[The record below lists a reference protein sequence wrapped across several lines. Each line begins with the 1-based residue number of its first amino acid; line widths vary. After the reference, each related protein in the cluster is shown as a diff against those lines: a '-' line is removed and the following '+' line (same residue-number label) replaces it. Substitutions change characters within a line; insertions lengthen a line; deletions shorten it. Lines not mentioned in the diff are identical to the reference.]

1 MSVSSGAPP
10 LTRGFYFFL
19 LTRFVTNAANQILLL
34 ALAWQ
39 MYDLTSSAWN
49 LGLVGLAQFVPT
61 ILLTIPS
68 GHLADRLDRRM
79 LIAVAI
85 GCQLVVAAV
94 LGIGTIE
101 HWVGREVIL
110 GLSVLIGIARALQM
124 PAQQAIL
131 PKLVPLKALP
141 RALAMSTSV
150 MQVSVVAAPAIGGF
164 IYALGAAWAYGLCL
178 VLLVAG
184 IFCAMGID
192 RVPIIKSNEG
202 ASLST
207 MFAGFD
213 YMLKQPVVL
222 GAISLDLFAVV
233 LGGAVSLLP
242 IYAKDILHTGPEGLG
257 LLRSAPA
264 VGSLALGAFV
274 SRKPI
279 KRKVGQKLFTAVAIF
294 GVSILVFAYSTSFT
308 LSLVALAV
316 SGAADVVSVVIR
328 QTLVQLE
335 TPDEMRG
342 RVSAVNA
349 TFISTS
355 NQLGEFRAGAMAA
368 WLGAVNSAMIGGLGT
383 LLVVALWMRL
393 FPALALRDRLVPERD
408 PG

>member
-1 MSVSSGAPP
+1 MTPGEPP
-10 LTRGFYFFL
+10 LSRGFYSFL
-19 LTRFVTNAANQILLL
+19 LTRFLSNAGNQILLL

-68 GHLADRLDRRM
+68 GHLADRLDRRR
-79 LIAVAI
+79 LIAAAI
-85 GCQLVVAAV
+85 GCQLVAAAV
-94 LGIGTIE
+94 LTLGTIE
-101 HWVGREVIL
+101 HWVGRELIL
-110 GLSVLIGIARALQM
+110 ALSVLIGVARALQM

-131 PKLVPLKALP
+131 PKLVTIKALP

-150 MQVSVVAAPAIGGF
+150 MQVSVVAAPALGGF
-164 IYALGAAWAYGLCL
+164 VYALGAAWAYGLCI

-184 IFCAMGID
+184 IFSAMGID
-192 RVPIIKSNEG
+192 KVPIIKSQDG
-202 ASLST
+202 ASLAT

-213 YMLKQPVVL
+213 YMLRQPVVL

-233 LGGAVSLLP
+233 LGGATSLLP

-274 SRKPI
+274 SRHPI
-279 KRKVGQKLFTAVAIF
+279 KRNVGRKMFTTVAVF
-294 GVSILVFAYSTSFT
+294 GISILVFAYSTSFV

-368 WLGAVNSAMIGGLGT
+368 WLGTVNSAMLGGLGT
-383 LLVVALWMRL
+383 LIVVALWMRL
-393 FPALALRDRLVPERD
+393 FPALAQRDRLVP
-408 PG
+408 

>member
-1 MSVSSGAPP
+1 LTPGEPP
-10 LTRGFYFFL
+10 LSRGFYSFL
-19 LTRFVTNAANQILLL
+19 LTRFLSNAGNQILLL

-68 GHLADRLDRRM
+68 GHLADRLDRRR
-79 LIAVAI
+79 LIAAAI
-85 GCQLVVAAV
+85 GCQLVAAAV
-94 LGIGTIE
+94 LTLGTIE
-101 HWVGREVIL
+101 HWVGRELIL
-110 GLSVLIGIARALQM
+110 GLSVLIGVARALQM

-131 PKLVPLKALP
+131 PKLVTIKALP

-150 MQVSVVAAPAIGGF
+150 MQVSVVAAPALGGF
-164 IYALGAAWAYGLCL
+164 VYALGAAWAYGLCI

-184 IFCAMGID
+184 IFSAMGID
-192 RVPIIKSNEG
+192 KVPIIKSQDG
-202 ASLST
+202 ASLAT

-213 YMLKQPVVL
+213 YMLRQPVVL

-233 LGGAVSLLP
+233 LGGATSLLP

-274 SRKPI
+274 SRHPI
-279 KRKVGQKLFTAVAIF
+279 KRNVGRKMFTTVAVF
-294 GVSILVFAYSTSFT
+294 GISILVFAYSTSFV

-368 WLGAVNSAMIGGLGT
+368 WLGTVNSAMLGGLGT
-383 LLVVALWMRL
+383 LIVVALWMRL
-393 FPALALRDRLVPERD
+393 FPALAQRDRLVP
-408 PG
+408 

>member
-1 MSVSSGAPP
+1 
-10 LTRGFYFFL
+10 
-19 LTRFVTNAANQILLL
+19 
-34 ALAWQ
+34 

-68 GHLADRLDRRM
+68 GALADRMDRRR
-79 LIAVAI
+79 LIAAAI
-85 GCQLVVAAV
+85 GCQLLAAGV
-94 LGIGTIE
+94 LAVGTVE

-131 PKLVPLKALP
+131 PRLVTTKSLP

-150 MQVSVVAAPAIGGF
+150 MQISVVAAPAIGGF
-164 IYALGAAWAYGLCL
+164 IYALGAAWAYGLCI
-178 VLLVAG
+178 VLLIAG
-184 IFCAMGID
+184 VFSAMGID
-192 RVPIIKSNEG
+192 HVPIIRSKDGS
-202 ASLST
+202 SLST

-213 YMLKQPVVL
+213 FMLKRPVVL

-233 LGGAVSLLP
+233 LGGATSLLP

-264 VGSLALGAFV
+264 VGALALGAFV
-274 SRKPI
+274 ARNPI
-279 KRKVGQKLFTAVAIF
+279 KRNVGRKLFTTVAVF
-294 GVSILVFAYSTSFT
+294 GVSILVFAYSTSFVV
-308 LSLVALAV
+308 SLVALAV

-368 WLGAVNSAMIGGLGT
+368 WLGTVNSAMLGGLGT
-383 LLVVALWMRL
+383 LIVVALWIRL
-393 FPALALRDRLVPERD
+393 FPALAKRDRLVPD
-408 PG
+408 A

>member
-1 MSVSSGAPP
+1 MTPGEPP
-10 LTRGFYFFL
+10 LSRGFYSFL
-19 LTRFVTNAANQILLL
+19 LTRFLSNAGNQILLL

-68 GHLADRLDRRM
+68 GHLADRLDRRR
-79 LIAVAI
+79 LIAAAI
-85 GCQLVVAAV
+85 GCQLVAAAV
-94 LGIGTIE
+94 LTLGTIE
-101 HWVGREVIL
+101 HWVGRELIL
-110 GLSVLIGIARALQM
+110 GLSVLIGVARALQM

-131 PKLVPLKALP
+131 PKLVTIKALP

-150 MQVSVVAAPAIGGF
+150 MQVSVVAAPALGGF
-164 IYALGAAWAYGLCL
+164 VYALGAAWAYGLCI

-184 IFCAMGID
+184 IFSAMGID
-192 RVPIIKSNEG
+192 KVPIIKSQDG
-202 ASLST
+202 ASLAT

-213 YMLKQPVVL
+213 YMLRQPVVL

-233 LGGAVSLLP
+233 LGGATSLLP

-274 SRKPI
+274 SRHPI
-279 KRKVGQKLFTAVAIF
+279 KRNVGRKMFTTVAVF
-294 GVSILVFAYSTSFT
+294 GISILVFAYSTSFV

-368 WLGAVNSAMIGGLGT
+368 WLGTVNSAMLGGLGT
-383 LLVVALWMRL
+383 LIVVALWMRL
-393 FPALALRDRLVPERD
+393 FPALAQRDRLVP
-408 PG
+408 

>member
-1 MSVSSGAPP
+1 MSVSGAPS

-19 LTRFVTNAANQILLL
+19 LTRFVASAANQILLL

-68 GHLADRLDRRM
+68 GHLADRLDRRR
-79 LIAVAI
+79 LIAAAI
-85 GCQLVVAAV
+85 TCQLAVAAV
-94 LGIGTIE
+94 LTLGTIE
-101 HWVGREVIL
+101 HWVGRELIL
-110 GLSVLIGIARALQM
+110 GLSVLIGVARALQM

-131 PKLVPLKALP
+131 PKLVNFKQLP

-150 MQVSVVAAPAIGGF
+150 LQLSIVAAPAIGGF
-164 IYALGAAWAYGLCL
+164 IYALGAAWAYGLCI

-184 IFCAMGID
+184 IFSSMGID
-192 RVPIIKSNEG
+192 KVPIIKSNEG
-202 ASLST
+202 TSFST
-207 MFAGFD
+207 MFAGLD
-213 YMLKQPVVL
+213 YMFRQPVVL

-233 LGGAVSLLP
+233 LGGATSLLP

-274 SRKPI
+274 ARHPI
-279 KRKVGQKLFTAVAIF
+279 KTNVGRKLFTAVAIF
-294 GVSILVFAYSTSFT
+294 GVSILVFAYSTSFA

-355 NQLGEFRAGAMAA
+355 NQLGEFRAGSMAA

-383 LLVVALWMRL
+383 LLVVALWIRL
-393 FPALALRDRLVPERD
+393 FPALAKRDRLVP
-408 PG
+408 

>member
-1 MSVSSGAPP
+1 MTPGEPP
-10 LTRGFYFFL
+10 LSRGFYSFL
-19 LTRFVTNAANQILLL
+19 LTRFLSNAGNQILLL

-68 GHLADRLDRRM
+68 GHLADRLDRRR
-79 LIAVAI
+79 LIAAAI
-85 GCQLVVAAV
+85 GCQLVAAAV
-94 LGIGTIE
+94 LALGTIE
-101 HWVGREVIL
+101 HWVGRELIL
-110 GLSVLIGIARALQM
+110 GLSVLIGVARALQM

-131 PKLVPLKALP
+131 PKLVTIKALP

-150 MQVSVVAAPAIGGF
+150 MQVSVVAAPALGGF
-164 IYALGAAWAYGLCL
+164 VYALGAAWAYGLCI

-184 IFCAMGID
+184 IFSAMGID
-192 RVPIIKSNEG
+192 KVPIIKSQDG
-202 ASLST
+202 ASLAT

-213 YMLKQPVVL
+213 YMLRQPVVL

-233 LGGAVSLLP
+233 LGGATSLLP

-274 SRKPI
+274 SRHPI
-279 KRKVGQKLFTAVAIF
+279 KRNVGRKMFTTVAVF
-294 GVSILVFAYSTSFT
+294 GISILVFAYSTSFV

-368 WLGAVNSAMIGGLGT
+368 WLGTVNSAMLGGLGT
-383 LLVVALWMRL
+383 LIVVALWMRL
-393 FPALALRDRLVPERD
+393 FPALAQRDRLVP
-408 PG
+408 

>member
-1 MSVSSGAPP
+1 LTPGEPP
-10 LTRGFYFFL
+10 LSRGFYSFL
-19 LTRFVTNAANQILLL
+19 LTRFLSNAGNQILLL

-68 GHLADRLDRRM
+68 GHLADRLDRRR
-79 LIAVAI
+79 LIAAAI
-85 GCQLVVAAV
+85 GCQLVAAAV
-94 LGIGTIE
+94 LTLGTIE
-101 HWVGREVIL
+101 HWVGRELIL
-110 GLSVLIGIARALQM
+110 ALSVLIGVARALQM

-131 PKLVPLKALP
+131 PKLVTIKALP

-150 MQVSVVAAPAIGGF
+150 MQVSVVAAPALGGF
-164 IYALGAAWAYGLCL
+164 VYALGAAWAYGLCI

-184 IFCAMGID
+184 IFSAMGID
-192 RVPIIKSNEG
+192 KVPIIKSQDG
-202 ASLST
+202 ASLAT

-213 YMLKQPVVL
+213 YMLRQPVVL

-233 LGGAVSLLP
+233 LGGATSLLP

-274 SRKPI
+274 SRHPI
-279 KRKVGQKLFTAVAIF
+279 KRNVGRKMFTTVAVF
-294 GVSILVFAYSTSFT
+294 GISILVFAYSTSFV

-368 WLGAVNSAMIGGLGT
+368 WLGTVNSAMLGGLGT
-383 LLVVALWMRL
+383 LIVVALWMRL
-393 FPALALRDRLVPERD
+393 FPALAQRDRLVP
-408 PG
+408 